1 MMRVLRHDCLLSGE
15 TQVLSTGLGE
25 VLEMSKSGQVR
36 VLAITSPKRLDIA
49 PDIPTLAD
57 YGNPT
62 TFVNWRGYFAAPG
75 VSAEKVA
82 EWNEVFKKMF
92 ASEEWK
98 VIRDRNGWI
107 DSYKGDKEFYAF
119 LEEQE
124 KQMGDL
130 MRELGFLK

>member
-1 MMRVLRHDCLLSGE
+1 M
-15 TQVLSTGLGE
+15 
-25 VLEMSKSGQVR
+25 
-36 VLAITSPKRLDIA
+36 
-49 PDIPTLAD
+49 
-57 YGNPT
+57 
-62 TFVNWRGYFAAPG
+62 
-75 VSAEKVA
+75 SAEKVA

>member
-1 MMRVLRHDCLLSGE
+1 
-15 TQVLSTGLGE
+15 
-25 VLEMSKSGQVR
+25 MSKSGQVR
-36 VLAITSPKRLDIA
+36 VLAITSPKRLEIA

-98 VIRDRNGWI
+98 VIAIATAGLTATKATK
-107 DSYKGDKEFYAF
+107 SFT
-119 LEEQE
+119 LS
-124 KQMGDL
+124 
-130 MRELGFLK
+130 LKSKRSKWQT